1 MDRDDNV
8 QVSDLN
14 YIIYT
19 LIVLL
24 IGLPLCSQGLAFACM
39 LLVESSTWFSKDL
52 VFNARVVVTR
62 EGLIALTS
70 WFSFAVFNLCML
82 ILGHL
87 YSKYLPAPK
96 GFAIR
101 YSLFASPII
110 YTLLVSAVV
119 LYSNG
124 ADIFGYDS
132 ADILFMAFI
141 PFVIANV
148 GLSLDSLHA
157 FLLLIFL
164 TYSLFALGVVTTNR
178 KRSAKQPRQ
187 GIYRF
192 CIIVLILFLMGL
204 CGYFWAKNRLVNLVE
219 STKDHIMTSEGIVFD
234 DYQPFSRGNL
244 LTQLRS
250 PATLIIDSEHPRL
263 AGASPLYPL
272 YASAINNLYTGK
284 LNLPQVASAGSTSQ
298 AYGRLINGEVDV
310 VFATAPSEFSKRLAR
325 EKGVTL
331 KLTPLAKEG
340 LVFFVNENNPIDG
353 LSLKQIRDIYSG
365 QLKNWRAISGINAKI
380 APYHQPI
387 SAGSRIAMEA
397 QIMEGMTAEP
407 STLNNLSLADKS
419 SLAEGNHYYL
429 NNLESIGYSFRYY
442 VARDNSY
449 RRIKTLAINGVEPTV
464 SNIRSGRYPFSV
476 DLFMVTTGT
485 VSEPTQQLMDWFVSE
500 QGQALVEDVGYVPRE

>member
-1 MDRDDNV
+1 MHKDENV
-8 QVSDLN
+8 QVSNLN

-39 LLVESSTWFSKDL
+39 LLVESSTWFSRDL
-52 VFNARVVVTR
+52 VFNAQVMVTR
-62 EGLIALTS
+62 DGLILLTS

-87 YSKYLPAPK
+87 YRKYLPAPER
-96 GFAIR
+96 FTIR
-101 YSLFASPII
+101 YSLFATPII
-110 YTLLVSAVV
+110 YTLAISAIV

-124 ADIFGYDS
+124 SDIFGYDS

-164 TYSLFALGVVTTNR
+164 TYSLFALGVFNTNR
-178 KRSAKQPRQ
+178 KRSSNEPWQ
-187 GIYRF
+187 GICRF
-192 CIIVLILFLMGL
+192 CIIILILFLIGL

-219 STKDHIMTSEGIVFD
+219 STKDHIMISEGIVFD

-244 LTQLRS
+244 LTRLRS
-250 PATLIIDSEHPRL
+250 PATLIIESEHPRL

-272 YASAINNLYTGK
+272 YASAINNLYTGS
-284 LNLPQVASAGSTSQ
+284 LNLPTVASVGSTSQ
-298 AYGRLINGEVDV
+298 AYERLINGEVDI

-325 EKGVTL
+325 DKGVTL
-331 KLTPLAKEG
+331 RLTLLAKEG

-353 LSLKQIRDIYSG
+353 LSLSQIRDIYSG
-365 QLKNWRAISGINAKI
+365 QLNNWNAISGLNAKI
-380 APYHQPI
+380 VPFQQPI

-397 QIMEGMTAEP
+397 QIMGGVTAKSP
-407 STLNNLSLADKS
+407 SRRNS
-419 SLAEGNHYYL
+419 SQGDIPAEGSHYYR
-429 NNLESIGYSFRYY
+429 NNLETIGYSFRYY
-442 VARDNSY
+442 VARENRY
-449 RRIKTLAINGVEPTV
+449 RRIKTLAINGVEPTLN
-464 SNIRSGRYPFSV
+464 NIRSGQYPFSV
-476 DLFMVTTGT
+476 DLYMVTTDN
-485 VSEPTQQLMDWFVSE
+485 VSEHAQRLMNWFLSE
-500 QGQALVEDVGYVPRE
+500 QGQALVEDVGYVPKE